1 MNLSLVDGEVNALE
15 NFLLRF
21 GNHGRKVFD
30 LEEELLLGEIGLPWL
45 MQVVSNDF
53 LETNVSFRDVCGT
66 PITRVVG
73 EGVATTC
80 YSQFM

>member
-30 LEEELLLGEIGLPWL
+30 LEEELLLGLTPRSLRRRIDGGGEASVERRERAAA
-45 MQVVSNDF
+45 VVWARTAD
-53 LETNVSFRDVCGT
+53 EGARG
-66 PITRVVG
+66 G
-73 EGVATTC
+73 ERK
-80 YSQFM
+80 